1 MSKNPNTI
9 SFTVSVNRKDLENFD
24 LVYPRCRQ
32 RLIANLLHLVV
43 NDRKL
48 FDSIFFYD
56 ILSSNDSSNFC
67 I

>member
-56 ILSSNDSSNFC
+56 ILSSDDNRSSC
-67 I
+67 L